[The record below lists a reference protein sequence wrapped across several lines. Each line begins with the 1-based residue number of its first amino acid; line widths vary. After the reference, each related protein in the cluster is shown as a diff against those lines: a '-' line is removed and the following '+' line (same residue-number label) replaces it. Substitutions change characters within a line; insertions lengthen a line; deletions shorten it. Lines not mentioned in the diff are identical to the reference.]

1 MRPVRLTMS
10 AFGSYAGVQEIDFT
24 KIHSGLFLITGD
36 TGAGKTTIFDA
47 IMYALYDRTSG
58 GRRDGNMMRSQ
69 YASEDTDTYVEYV
82 FSYRGQEYTVR
93 RNPEYLRVG
102 KRRKADGSLRYVKET
117 AKVSLLLPDGREYQG
132 KKRETDQKIQEIIG
146 LDAGQFTQIAMIAQ
160 GDFLKLLHAESKE
173 RKKIFSQIFQTQIYW
188 RIQEALKE
196 KGKDLYI
203 ALKES
208 ESDIRREMERVESED
223 TDQQDLADQWK
234 ELCELSMPEG
244 EKVLEAVKNFL
255 EYEES
260 CGKVLKKE
268 SEELKKQS
276 ETLRMLIQK
285 KEEKNKIFDRLEME
299 EKQLS
304 ILNAKRKRWNLS
316 GSGSAW
322 TPGRAGETSGSAGSS
337 NSEIR
342 AADTGRDRADHCM
355 AEGTGKGTSEV
366 KEKAE
371 ELEEVFAKEEPEM
384 LKRISQLSDLLPHYA
399 NVRKYLKEYETQT
412 GAMQR
417 CIQNCQEASAQ
428 YEEAYAKFFQEQAGI
443 LAKELQEGT
452 PCPVCGSVEH
462 PHPAKISGEAP
473 DKETVE
479 KLKQRRDL
487 LEQKRIQQQEK
498 FQICKAQLESEQRIL
513 GDNPVKEE
521 QVKEELQKMQVE
533 LDRKKNETKQAQEQC
548 RKMTE
553 ESRRQAGKLEG
564 LRGQKAE
571 LEKRFVKE
579 QEEFRE
585 EISRQEFTSQEE
597 FREAKQWI
605 EGWREKDKEVKEHD
619 RQLLEKKAKIETL
632 KEQTAGE
639 KREDPQQ
646 EIEKRNEV
654 EHLLKEKQDHQM
666 QLHSRWTGNQNA
678 YKNLK
683 QYFSSQEALRKE
695 YEVLS
700 NLSKTANGN
709 LSGSVKLDFET
720 YVQRTYFRQ
729 IIQAANRRLA
739 RMTSNEFILQCREI
753 QDLSSQGQ
761 AGLIWMSM
769 I

>member
-208 ESDIRREMERVESED
+208 ESDIRREMERVEPEN
-223 TDQQDLADQWK
+223 TERQDLADQWR

-304 ILNAKRKRWNLS
+304 ILNAKKEGWKPVGFRQGLDTGQSRRDIWKCRLFEQRNPCGRYRVRSSRSLHGRRNRKRNFL
-316 GSGSAW
+316 
-322 TPGRAGETSGSAGSS
+322 R
-337 NSEIR
+337 
-342 AADTGRDRADHCM
+342 
-355 AEGTGKGTSEV
+355 
-366 KEKAE
+366 
-371 ELEEVFAKEEPEM
+371 
-384 LKRISQLSDLLPHYA
+384 LKKK
-399 NVRKYLKEYETQT
+399 RKNWKKFL
-412 GAMQR
+412 QR
-417 CIQNCQEASAQ
+417 KN
-428 YEEAYAKFFQEQAGI
+428 
-443 LAKELQEGT
+443 
-452 PCPVCGSVEH
+452 
-462 PHPAKISGEAP
+462 
-473 DKETVE
+473 
-479 KLKQRRDL
+479 
-487 LEQKRIQQQEK
+487 
-498 FQICKAQLESEQRIL
+498 
-513 GDNPVKEE
+513 
-521 QVKEELQKMQVE
+521 
-533 LDRKKNETKQAQEQC
+533 RKC
-548 RKMTE
+548 
-553 ESRRQAGKLEG
+553 
-564 LRGQKAE
+564 
-571 LEKRFVKE
+571 
-579 QEEFRE
+579 
-585 EISRQEFTSQEE
+585 
-597 FREAKQWI
+597 
-605 EGWREKDKEVKEHD
+605 
-619 RQLLEKKAKIETL
+619 
-632 KEQTAGE
+632 
-639 KREDPQQ
+639 
-646 EIEKRNEV
+646 
-654 EHLLKEKQDHQM
+654 
-666 QLHSRWTGNQNA
+666 
-678 YKNLK
+678 
-683 QYFSSQEALRKE
+683 
-695 YEVLS
+695 
-700 NLSKTANGN
+700 
-709 LSGSVKLDFET
+709 
-720 YVQRTYFRQ
+720 
-729 IIQAANRRLA
+729 
-739 RMTSNEFILQCREI
+739 
-753 QDLSSQGQ
+753 
-761 AGLIWMSM
+761 
-769 I
+769 